1 MSAADCPGCGL
12 PVATPADA
20 GSWTPDGTVCW
31 RGGRCEVSAADDA
44 DRALDRLLMARGAGE
59 TRPVGSA
66 SIDRLRQIAAAWHRA
81 VHVDSSMIPVHICDL
96 DAVLADVSA
105 AHGLASE
112 LDAARR
118 AATFAET
125 ERDTL
130 RGLTDAMRADNV
142 RLRAIVAGRETAP
155 TPADVAAHALA
166 HPLPAPGAASNGA
179 TCDEPIGLWL
189 CVVDGDGAVVLRLAR
204 EADDQGPYLMAWSSD
219 YGWCGTGDIRR
230 ACPLDASG
238 RPCVWPTPALG
249 ATGEGR

>member
-1 MSAADCPGCGL
+1 MSDYITSAEATTILRDLARGREDGDGGDVWPLYESAEDAMRQVIALDLAATRL
-12 PVATPADA
+12 ESERAAERTRADA
-20 GSWTPDGTVCW
+20 AEAECV
-31 RGGRCEVSAADDA
+31 
-44 DRALDRLLMARGAGE
+44 RLTTER
-59 TRPVGSA
+59 
-66 SIDRLRQIAAAWHRA
+66 
-81 VHVDSSMIPVHICDL
+81 
-96 DAVLADVSA
+96 
-105 AHGLASE
+105 
-112 LDAARR
+112 DAARR
-118 AATFAET
+118 AATFAEM

-130 RGLTDAMRADNV
+130 RALTDSMRADNV
-142 RLRAIVAGRETAP
+142 RLRGIVAGRETAP

-238 RPCVWPTPALG
+238 RPCPWPTPALD
-249 ATGEGR
+249 AAGEGR